1 MATVDSRACP
11 DALRKAA
18 FVDALAWSEEETEEL
33 LVGGESNRVVRRPSS
48 ALSRSYSADT

>member
-1 MATVDSRACP
+1 MAAVDSHACP